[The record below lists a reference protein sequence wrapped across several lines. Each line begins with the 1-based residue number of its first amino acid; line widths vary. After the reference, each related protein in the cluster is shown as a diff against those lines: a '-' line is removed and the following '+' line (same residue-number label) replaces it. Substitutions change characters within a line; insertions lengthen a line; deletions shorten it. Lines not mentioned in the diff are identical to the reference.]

1 MTACFL
7 TSLPLGTRQLCHRP
21 CAICTWL
28 CLACFLF
35 RLPGSSH
42 WPIPLL
48 YLKTRTK
55 IHALLQAT
63 RELHIYM
70 LPALG
75 FSHINSPGMSEMI
88 RKTHLTSPDSDD
100 AQHVK
105 LARASCGLSR
115 EMSVPGQQRD
125 HLRVHL
131 SSFLMNGE
139 AEVLRSESTCRR
151 SLFCIAAV

>member
-21 CAICTWL
+21 CAICTLL

-35 RLPGSSH
+35 RLPGSSP
-42 WPIPLL
+42 WPLL

-63 RELHIYM
+63 RELHTCM

-75 FSHINSPGMSEMI
+75 FSHINSPDMSEMI
-88 RKTHLTSPDSDD
+88 RKTHLTSPDYDD

-105 LARASCGLSR
+105 LARASGGLSR

-125 HLRVHL
+125 HSRVHL

-139 AEVLRSESTCRR
+139 AEVQRSESTCRR